1 MINVKKRVFRELIL
15 WELLALDLGG
25 VPAGRNLFEVYQGQ
39 LDLIRTTTDTDFEEG
54 VFHQFSDLVSHF
66 DDEVPEDEIHA
77 FKLKTRSD
85 LKFNKDLRNQID
97 RKYQRSQDSDEK
109 RSLEIEMARL
119 ENKII
124 QATEILNQLKKKNE
138 SESLE
143 IVENAEMEEDHLQA
157 EDEGQN
163 EIQKITTLANLAFDF
178 TDNKIKKEVNSLW
191 QNITFWN
198 QVQEHFEM
206 IVRFK
211 TSLDIV
217 IQMKSHHWRI
227 ERMSSIDRN
236 VLRLATYELY
246 FQTETPVKVVI
257 NEAIE
262 IAKKYGSADSSK
274 FINGILDQIA
284 ICLNRKPVKTEFK
297 KGR

>member
-1 MINVKKRVFRELIL
+1 MINVKKRVFRELLL

-25 VPAGRNLFEVYQGQ
+25 VPEGRNLFEVYQDQ
-39 LDLIRTTTDTDFEEG
+39 LDLIRTTTDFDFEEG
-54 VFHQFSDLVSHF
+54 VFHQFSDLLSNF
-66 DDEVPEDEIHA
+66 DEEVPDEEVNA

-97 RKYQRSQDSDEK
+97 RKYQKSQDSDEK
-109 RSLEIEMARL
+109 KLLELEMARL
-119 ENKII
+119 EQKMM

-138 SESLE
+138 AESLE
-143 IVENAEMEEDHLQA
+143 IVQNAEIEEENTQ
-157 EDEGQN
+157 EEGQTEDQN
-163 EIQKITTLANLAFDF
+163 ITSLANLAFDF
-178 TDNKIKKEVNSLW
+178 TDNKIRKELKSLW

-211 TSLDIV
+211 TSLDII
-217 IQMKSHHWRI
+217 IQMKSHRWRI

>member
-1 MINVKKRVFRELIL
+1 MINVKKRVFRELVL

-25 VPAGRNLFEVYQGQ
+25 VPEGRNLFEVYQDQ
-39 LDLIRTTTDTDFEEG
+39 LDLIRTTTDIDFEEG
-54 VFHQFSDLVSHF
+54 VFHQFSDLLNNF
-66 DDEVPEDEIHA
+66 DDEVPDEEIHA

-97 RKYQRSQDSDEK
+97 RKYQKSQDSDEK
-109 RSLEIEMARL
+109 KLLELEMARL
-119 ENKII
+119 EQKMM
-124 QATEILNQLKKKNE
+124 QATEILDQLKKKNE
-138 SESLE
+138 AESLE
-143 IVENAEMEEDHLQA
+143 IVQNAEIEEENTQ
-157 EDEGQN
+157 DEGQN
-163 EIQKITTLANLAFDF
+163 ENQNITSLANLAFDF
-178 TDNKIKKEVNSLW
+178 TDNKIRKELKSLW

-211 TSLDIV
+211 TSLDII
-217 IQMKSHHWRI
+217 IQMKSHRWRI

-297 KGR
+297 KDR

>member
-1 MINVKKRVFRELIL
+1 MINVKKRVFRELLL

-25 VPAGRNLFEVYQGQ
+25 IPEGRNLFEVYQDQ
-39 LDLIRTTTDTDFEEG
+39 LDLIRTTTDFDFEEG
-54 VFHQFSDLVSHF
+54 GVHQFSDLLSNF
-66 DDEVPEDEIHA
+66 DEDMPDEEVNA

-97 RKYQRSQDSDEK
+97 RKYQKTQDSDEK
-109 RSLEIEMARL
+109 KLLELEMARL
-119 ENKII
+119 EQKMM

-138 SESLE
+138 AESFE
-143 IVENAEMEEDHLQA
+143 IVQNAEIEEENTQ
-157 EDEGQN
+157 EEGQN
-163 EIQKITTLANLAFDF
+163 EIQNVTTLANLAFNL
-178 TDNKIKKEVNSLW
+178 TDNRIRKELKSIW
-191 QNITFWN
+191 QDLIFWN

-206 IVRFK
+206 IIRFK

-217 IQMKSHHWRI
+217 IQMKSHRWRI

-236 VLRLATYELY
+236 VLRFATYELY

>member
-1 MINVKKRVFRELIL
+1 MINVKKRVFRELVL

-25 VPAGRNLFEVYQGQ
+25 VPEGRNLFEVYQDQ
-39 LDLIRTTTDTDFEEG
+39 LDLIRTTTDIDFEEG
-54 VFHQFSDLVSHF
+54 VFHQFSDLLNNF
-66 DDEVPEDEIHA
+66 DDEVPDEEIHA

-97 RKYQRSQDSDEK
+97 RKYQKSQDSDEK
-109 RSLEIEMARL
+109 KLLELEMARL
-119 ENKII
+119 EQKMM
-124 QATEILNQLKKKNE
+124 QATEILDQLKKKNE
-138 SESLE
+138 AESLE
-143 IVENAEMEEDHLQA
+143 IVQNAEIEEENTQ
-157 EDEGQN
+157 DEGQN
-163 EIQKITTLANLAFDF
+163 ENQNITSLANLAFDF
-178 TDNKIKKEVNSLW
+178 TDNKIRKELKSLW

-211 TSLDIV
+211 TSLDII
-217 IQMKSHHWRI
+217 IQMKSHRWRI
-227 ERMSSIDRN
+227 ERMSTIDRN